1 MKENL
6 IDTSY
11 CSSWLENGIVYNV
24 YKPGLII
31 TIDIAKQMVGQ
42 RLEVSKNI
50 SRPVFIDIRNLIAID
65 AASRSYL
72 AGDEGVKYASAG
84 AIYLNNYIQ
93 FLLGNVFLKIDNPLI
108 PTRLFT
114 EKEKALLWLQQHKH

>member
-6 IDTSY
+6 IDTPY
-11 CSSWLENGIVYNV
+11 CSSWLENGIVHNV